1 MSETLQTAPALVV
14 NFTPTGM
21 VPTKK
26 LTPHVPVTVA
36 EIVEDVHRATEI
48 GITMV
53 HLHARDEETGQP
65 SHESRLYG
73 RIIEGV
79 RAFAPDL
86 VVCVSLSGRNVSE
99 FERRAEPLALDG
111 IAKPDMGSLT
121 LSSLN
126 FVRQASMN
134 APDTIQKLAERMQ
147 EREIVPELE
156 IFDTG
161 MVNYA
166 HYLVSKGLI
175 APPHYAN
182 ILLGNVAGAQ
192 ADLLH
197 AGLIIRELPAD
208 TLWSLAGIG
217 AAQLPMNAVAIALGG
232 GVRVG
237 LEDNI
242 WYDGSRERLATNA
255 DLLLRIHELARA
267 HARPVMTPGQFR
279 ERLRLRTG
287 GAYGRE
293 RNQAA

>member
-1 MSETLQTAPALVV
+1 MSEAQQTAPALVV

-26 LTPHVPVTVA
+26 LTPHVPVAVA

-53 HLHARDEETGQP
+53 HLHARDEENGLP
-65 SHESRLYG
+65 SHDSRLYG

-134 APDTIQKLAERMQ
+134 APDTIQKLAERML

-166 HYLVSKGLI
+166 HYLVGKGLI

-255 DLLLRIHELARA
+255 DLLLRVHELARA
-267 HARPVMTPGQFR
+267 HARPVMTPGQLR